1 MSGGLFGSAVLDVAI
16 GLAFIYLLLAIFC
29 TAINEWL
36 AGVLKTRGKM
46 LGQGITE
53 LLNGQAGTHKGQA
66 NAATGFLEDFYGHPL
81 ISGMM
86 RDKTHPTYIPART
99 FASVLLDLVTSH
111 KPGVLSFDDVEK
123 GLNDLP
129 EGEVKRAL
137 LALIKDTERDLD
149 TAKKRIEAWY
159 DDAMDRVTGWYKRHT
174 QVWTV
179 IVALTLAVAINAD
192 TVQIARRL
200 WTDPTLRSQVIEE
213 AKARAAKPRPSVAVE
228 YKDLDPLKPTVRG
241 AGDTVT
247 QSEQALLGQVLG
259 WHPDAMRSNGPL
271 DWFERVVGWLLSVV
285 AISLGAPFWF
295 DTLNRFMNIRSAG
308 RSPAA
313 AAKKPEKK
321 KLPPDDRQA

>member
-137 LALIKDTERDLD
+137 LALIQDTERDLD

-179 IVALTLAVAINAD
+179 IVALILAVAINAD

-200 WTDPTLRSQVIEE
+200 WTDPTLRSQVVEE

-228 YKDLDPLKPTVRG
+228 YKDLDPLKPTVKG
-241 AGDTVT
+241 AGDTVS

-308 RSPAA
+308 RSPDE